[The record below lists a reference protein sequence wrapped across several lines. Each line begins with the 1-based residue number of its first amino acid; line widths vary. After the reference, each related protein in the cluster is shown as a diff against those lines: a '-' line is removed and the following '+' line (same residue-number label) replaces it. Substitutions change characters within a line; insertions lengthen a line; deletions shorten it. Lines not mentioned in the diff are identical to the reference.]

1 MTENAIVHHI
11 GGKADFELQKYIQE
25 NGLRFEAEDSWDID
39 GEFIGPVEDAIIYH
53 SENVKASSTVTLYS
67 NSLGLTR
74 VYTNGKLIRV
84 SVYAHSAADTKTL
97 IRQIRIA
104 APEQKKDDDKQLNV
118 RFWYN
123 APQGP
128 VSVSRKID
136 VPTWD
141 EIEVNYARD
150 TRSHLGR
157 LYNGF
162 KPSHGGQV
170 ILWHGHPGTGKT
182 YALRA
187 LGYQWRKWASA
198 EYIMDPEILFGGSPS
213 YLTSLLLDASDDEIW
228 DSDAQEYTTRE
239 NDMWKLLIME
249 DTGELITEDAK
260 ERTGQGLSRLL
271 NLADGILGQGLKV
284 LILIT
289 TNEPLSKL
297 HPAVSRPGR
306 CAAVVDFLPLLPDDI
321 AAWNSA
327 HGSKVRVPPNQ
338 TRMLAELYAELE
350 EFEIKETNVNKSK
363 KLGFALA

>member
-1 MTENAIVHHI
+1 MNEHGIVHHVA
-11 GGKADFELQKYIQE
+11 GKADFEISKYVRD
-25 NGLRFEAEDSWDID
+25 NGLRFEAEDSWDIE
-39 GEFIGPVEDAIIYH
+39 GEFIGPLESQILYH
-53 SENVKASSTVTLYS
+53 SDNVKSNSSLTLYTS
-67 NSLGLTR
+67 DLGLSR
-74 VYTNGKLIRV
+74 VYTNGKIIRV
-84 SVYAHSAADTKTL
+84 NTYAHSTADTKAL
-97 IRQIRIA
+97 IRAIRIA
-104 APEQKKDDDKQLNV
+104 APEQKKDNEKSLNV

-123 APQGP
+123 GPQGP

-136 VPTWD
+136 VPTWN

-150 TRSHLGR
+150 TRTHLTR
-157 LYNGF
+157 LYDGF

-187 LGYQWRKWASA
+187 LGYQWRDWASA

-213 YLTSLLLDASDDEIW
+213 YLTSLLLDASDNEIW
-228 DSDAQEYTTRE
+228 DAAAEEYVSRTS
-239 NDMWKLLIME
+239 DMWKLLIME

-306 CAAVVDFLPLLPDDI
+306 CAAVVDFLPLSQQEI
-321 AAWNSA
+321 IAWNSA
-327 HGSKVRVPPNQ
+327 NNAKVMYHKE
-338 TRMLAELYAELE
+338 RMLAELYAEKE
-350 EFEIKETNVNKSK
+350 EFEIKETNVNKTK